1 MNDLEQKTAWYKQP
15 LVWMLIVIP
24 LSAVLGGISM
34 IYLAITTDDGLVKD
48 DYYKYGKQINLVLER
63 DIEAKRIGLI
73 GKFDFQPSTG
83 VVSVQLTSK
92 TGKLPPIVSLELLH
106 ATRAGQD
113 QKTDLVLTAD
123 KGYHGLIKTLAPGRW
138 YVQLTTSEWRLNGE
152 LQHPGQTKLEFNT
165 N

>member
-1 MNDLEQKTAWYKQP
+1 
-15 LVWMLIVIP
+15 MLIAIP

-63 DIEAKRIGLI
+63 DLEARRIGLT
-73 GKFDFQPSTG
+73 GKFDFQPATG
-83 VVSVQLTSK
+83 VVSVNLSTK
-92 TGKLPPIVSLELLH
+92 IGKLPATISLELLH

-113 QKTDLVLTAD
+113 QKTELVLTANNE
-123 KGYHGLIKTLAPGRW
+123 YHGLIKTLAPGRW
-138 YVQLTTSEWRLNGE
+138 YVQLTTSQWRLNGE
-152 LQHPGQTKLEFNT
+152 LQHPGQTKLEFMT